1 MDRIVAELGT
11 IMDQLVRFDLIQ
23 LGPVTITSTVVN
35 TWIVMVLL
43 FGLVLLVT
51 RGGFHEKPRGA
62 QAVIE
67 VLVEAIYGLMEPLGK
82 EGRKY
87 LWITG
92 SLFVFIFFMNI
103 SWFIPG
109 FVPPTTDIMTT
120 AALAVTTIAIT
131 QVMGIQKKGL
141 RGYLGNFAQ
150 PVPIMLPMNILEE
163 IVKPFSLAIRL
174 FGNMFGEKT
183 VVTILAILMPLFL
196 PVPIMLLGLLMGGI
210 QAFIFTLLTVT
221 YLVTQTQGH

>member
-1 MDRIVAELGT
+1 MKI
-11 IMDQLVRFDLIQ
+11 
-23 LGPVTITSTVVN
+23 P
-35 TWIVMVLL
+35 
-43 FGLVLLVT
+43 
-51 RGGFHEKPRGA
+51 KGA
-62 QAVIE
+62 QAVLE
-67 VLVEAIYGLMEPLGK
+67 VIVEAIYGLMDDALGK
-82 EGRKY
+82 EGRRY

-92 SLFVFIFFMNI
+92 SLFVFIFVLNV

-120 AALAVTTIAIT
+120 AALAVTTIVIV
-131 QVMGIQKKGL
+131 QIMGIKKKGV
-141 RGYLGNFAQ
+141 RGYLNNFAQ

-183 VVTILAILMPLFL
+183 VVTILAILLPLLL

-210 QAFIFTLLTVT
+210 QAFIFTLLSVM
-221 YLVTQTQGH
+221 YLATQTKVTDGR